1 MKRPT
6 LLLLHGA
13 LGSPATLEPL
23 AELLAGEFAVKSFAF
38 AGHGGRAVDPATF
51 TLTHFATEVLDFIQ
65 DEREPVHVF
74 GYSMGGYAALLAA
87 SQEPGRFASIT
98 TLGTKLDWSVEGAA
112 AETRLLDP
120 EKIAEKVPAF
130 AEQLRLR
137 HAPADWRAVVH
148 ATAQLMRAAGAQPP
162 LRALQLGSA
171 RVPVQ
176 VLVGD
181 ADHTA
186 NTEADRALALLL
198 PQAQYEVLPNTPHPL
213 ERADAT
219 QLAARIRQFAALHA
233 HRGA

>member
-1 MKRPT
+1 MKPT

-23 AELLAGEFAVKSFAF
+23 AALLASEFEVKSFAF
-38 AGHGGRAVDPATF
+38 AGHGGRAVNPDTF
-51 TLTHFATEVLDFIQ
+51 TLTHFGVEVLDFLQ

-98 TLGTKLDWSVEGAA
+98 TLGTKLDWSLEAAA

-120 EKIAEKVPAF
+120 EKMREKVPAF
-130 AEQLRLR
+130 AEQLRQR
-137 HAPADWRAVVH
+137 HAPADWAAVVR
-148 ATAQLMRAAGAQPP
+148 ATAALMRAAGARPP
-162 LRALQLGSA
+162 LTAQRLATV

-186 NTEADRALALLL
+186 RTDAGRAQAALL
-198 PQAQYEVLPNTPHPL
+198 PQGQYEVLLNTPHPL
-213 ERADAT
+213 ERVNLAG
-219 QLAARIRQFAALHA
+219 LAARIRQFAA
-233 HRGA
+233 R